1 MLTIATSHGKVYTF
15 LTLDSIDWNGDE
27 NELTVF
33 SNGRK
38 VVFHAPLS
46 GEKFP
51 EYIADCF
58 AGKDGTIPVSVE
70 PKGQKR
76 PAWKSKMTSKE
87 KDKFDEELEI
97 YEESIIEIFTGLP
110 IEIAR
115 HFNDDAKK

>member
-1 MLTIATSHGKVYTF
+1 MLTIVTSYGKVHSF
-15 LTLDSIDWNGDE
+15 LALDSIDWNGDE

-51 EYIADCF
+51 EYIADCLV
-58 AGKDGTIPVSVE
+58 GKDGTIPVSVE
-70 PKGQKR
+70 PKDKKR
-76 PAWKSKMTSKE
+76 PSWKSKMTSKE

-115 HFNDDAKK
+115 HFNDDAGK

>member
-1 MLTIATSHGKVYTF
+1 MLTIGTSYGKVYTF
-15 LTLDSIDWNGDE
+15 LALDSIDWNGDE

-46 GEKFP
+46 GETFP
-51 EYIADCF
+51 EYIAQCF
-58 AGKDGTIPVSVE
+58 VGKDGTIPVSVK
-70 PKGQKR
+70 PKDKKR

-87 KDKFDEELEI
+87 KDQFDKELEI
-97 YEESIIEIFTGLP
+97 YEELISLIFTELP

-115 HFNDDAKK
+115 HFNDDAEK